1 MMTATDVVDFE
12 KSQRET
18 LRWLII
24 ATLQAARPLGAAE
37 PLILSTVTGVPHRV
51 TALELR
57 REMSYLE
64 ERGLILVAPM
74 SKESP
79 SWHARLTREGVDV
92 ADYTVPCGEGI
103 ARPRK
108 YW

>member
-1 MMTATDVVDFE
+1 MSDVIDFE
-12 KSQRET
+12 KSSRET
-18 LRWLII
+18 LRWLIL
-24 ATLQAARPLGAAE
+24 ATLNAARPLGAAE
-37 PLILSTVTGVPHRV
+37 PLILSAISGVPHRV

-57 REMSYLE
+57 RELGYLE
-64 ERGLILVAPM
+64 ERGLVSILPA

-79 SWHARLTREGVDV
+79 AWHGKLTRDGVDV
-92 ADYTVPCGEGI
+92 AEYTVSCDAGI

>member
-1 MMTATDVVDFE
+1 MTEAIDYE
-12 KSQRET
+12 RASRET

-24 ATLQAARPLGAAE
+24 ATLNAARPLGAAE
-37 PLILSTVTGVPHRV
+37 PLILSAISGVPHRV

-57 REMSYLE
+57 RELGYLE
-64 ERGLILVAPM
+64 ERGLVLIDPN
-74 SKESP
+74 SKEAAA
-79 SWHARLTREGVDV
+79 WHGKLTRAGVDV
-92 ADYTVPCGEGI
+92 AEYTVACEAGI

>member
-1 MMTATDVVDFE
+1 MTDVIDYE
-12 KSQRET
+12 KASRET
-18 LRWLII
+18 LRWLIL
-24 ATLQAARPLGAAE
+24 ATLNAARPLGAAE
-37 PLILSTVTGVPHRV
+37 PLILSAIAGIPFRV

-57 REMSYLE
+57 RELGYLE
-64 ERGLILVAPM
+64 ERGLASIDPA

-79 SWHARLTREGVDV
+79 SWHTKLTRAGVDV
-92 ADYTVPCGEGI
+92 AEYTVPCDAGI

>member
-1 MMTATDVVDFE
+1 MTSVIDFE
-12 KSQRET
+12 KGSRET
-18 LRWLII
+18 TRWLILL
-24 ATLQAARPLGAAE
+24 TLDRARPLGAGE
-37 PLILSTVTGVPHRV
+37 PLILACVSGAPHHV

-57 REMSYLE
+57 RELGYLE
-64 ERGLILVAPM
+64 ERGLVAIDPA

-79 SWHARLTREGVDV
+79 AWHAKLTRAGVDV
-92 ADYTVPCGEGI
+92 AEYTVACDAGI

>member
-1 MMTATDVVDFE
+1 MSDVIDFE
-12 KSQRET
+12 KSSRET
-18 LRWLII
+18 TRWLIL
-24 ATLQAARPLGAAE
+24 ATLNAARPLGAAE
-37 PLILSTVTGVPHRV
+37 PLILSAITGVPHRV

-57 REMSYLE
+57 RELGYLE
-64 ERGLILVAPM
+64 ERGLVSIDPQ

-79 SWHARLTREGVDV
+79 AWHAKLTRDGVDV
-92 ADYTVPCGEGI
+92 AEYTIPCDAGI

>member
-1 MMTATDVVDFE
+1 MTDAIDYE
-12 KSQRET
+12 KASRET

-24 ATLQAARPLGAAE
+24 ATLNAARPLGAAE
-37 PLILSTVTGVPHRV
+37 PLILSAIAGIPFRV

-57 REMSYLE
+57 RELGYLE
-64 ERGLILVAPM
+64 ERRLVSIDPA

-79 SWHARLTREGVDV
+79 AWHSKLTRDGVDV
-92 ADYTVPCGEGI
+92 AEYTVSCEAGI

>member
-1 MMTATDVVDFE
+1 MTEVIDYERA
-12 KSQRET
+12 SRET
-18 LRWLII
+18 LRWLIL
-24 ATLQAARPLGAAE
+24 ATLNAARPLGAAE
-37 PLILSTVTGVPHRV
+37 PLILSAIAGIPFRV

-57 REMSYLE
+57 RELSYLD
-64 ERGLILVAPM
+64 ERGLVSIDPA

-79 SWHARLTREGVDV
+79 AWHGKLTRAGVDV
-92 ADYTVPCGEGI
+92 AEYTVPCDAGI

>member
-1 MMTATDVVDFE
+1 MTDVDVIDFE
-12 KSQRET
+12 KASRET
-18 LRWLII
+18 LRWLIM
-24 ATLQAARPLGAAE
+24 ATLNAARPLGAAE
-37 PLILSTVTGVPHRV
+37 PLILSAISGIPHRV

-57 REMSYLE
+57 RELGYLE
-64 ERGLILVAPM
+64 ERGLILIPPS

-79 SWHARLTREGVDV
+79 VWHARLTRAGVDV
-92 ADYTVPCGEGI
+92 AEYTIACDAGI